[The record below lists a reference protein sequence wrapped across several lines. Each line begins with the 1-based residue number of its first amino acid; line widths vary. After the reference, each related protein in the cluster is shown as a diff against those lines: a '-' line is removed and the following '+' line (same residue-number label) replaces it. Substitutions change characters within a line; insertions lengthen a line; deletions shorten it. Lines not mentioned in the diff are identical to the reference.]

1 MAPSGFHSRDGYLHL
16 VLLNGLSSS
25 QGPPGPPGP
34 RGPSGAPGADGP
46 QGPPG
51 GIGNPGAVGEK
62 VIFASVL
69 VSAPQLHEN

>member
-1 MAPSGFHSRDGYLHL
+1 MAPPSFWFTEGYLRL
-16 VLLNGLSSS
+16 VLLNDLFSS

-51 GIGNPGAVGEK
+51 GIGNPGAVGAK
-62 VIFASVL
+62 VMSVSL
-69 VSAPQLHEN
+69 PVSAPLLHEK